1 MGACA
6 RVQTC
11 TSLSS
16 LNLHGCKRISDKGLT
31 ALAKLPLKS
40 LCLGMTRVR
49 DEVRNAGAWPPGA
62 LV

>member
-1 MGACA
+1 
-6 RVQTC
+6 VQTC